1 MQTIAS
7 SHASSRSPG
16 AEAPR
21 PISADAQSWAW
32 AALAAIALAVAAR
45 TGINALE
52 LAPLHFDE
60 AQYWTYGEALD
71 WGYYSKPPMAAWLI
85 RLSTDLVG
93 DTVFGVRLFAPL
105 VHGVIAWLLFAS
117 GRRLFDARTGFWA
130 AVCYLTLPA
139 VAASSGLMTTD
150 PPMMAAWA
158 LALYAL
164 ARALAAEPPHPDLGG
179 EPRGAAGGGLIW
191 WAVCGAAIGAG
202 LLSKYTMAAFVG
214 GCLGYALL
222 SRQGRFGWR
231 PTRLYGPLLAA
242 LCAVLAFSPNLLW
255 NAANDFAAI
264 AHVGDN
270 AKLGGGP
277 GWRFDK
283 ALEFVGAQAAILGPV
298 LFAGLILMI
307 STGRWR
313 QEWSYRLLLWLTL
326 PLPLIMTVQAFLSR
340 AHPNWA
346 APAYVAGTL
355 AVVAWLLDRE
365 RASWLRVSVALGLA
379 AQIALTATAV
389 AYHQAAA
396 ELPRVYDP
404 YKKMRPNPPI
414 CARALTLSGG
424 APLLSNDR
432 RLLADCMFA
441 GGLGLD
447 QIRIW
452 NADGVPGNHYEMTS
466 SLTLDDA
473 DQSFLLVG
481 LRGADEASVWLS
493 RFEQV
498 EVLESAA
505 LVTHADRSV
514 DYTLARVSGFKGY
527 AAAE

>member
-1 MQTIAS
+1 MLTPAS
-7 SHASSRSPG
+7 SAAPSSSLG
-16 AEAPR
+16 AGAPR
-21 PISADAQSWAW
+21 PLSADAERWAW
-32 AALAAIALAVAAR
+32 WALAAIAAAVAVR
-45 TGINALE
+45 LGINALE

-85 RLSTDLVG
+85 RLSTELAG
-93 DTVFGVRLFAPL
+93 DTIFGVRLLAPV
-105 VHGVIAWLLFAS
+105 VHGVIAWLLFAT
-117 GRRLFDARTGFWA
+117 GRLLFDARTGFWA
-130 AVCYLTLPA
+130 AICYLTLPA

-150 PPMMAAWA
+150 PPMMVAWA

-164 ARALAAEPPHPDLGG
+164 ARALASEPPHPSFGG
-179 EPRGAAGGGLIW
+179 ESSVGVGLGW
-191 WAVCGAAIGAG
+191 WALCGAAIGVG
-202 LLSKYTMAAFVG
+202 LLSKYTMVAFVG
-214 GCLGYALL
+214 GCLGYALF

-277 GWRFDK
+277 RWQVDK
-283 ALEFVGAQAAILGPV
+283 ALEFIGAQAAILGPV
-298 LFAGLILMI
+298 LFIGLLLLVAK
-307 STGRWR
+307 GRWR

-326 PLPLIMTVQAFLSR
+326 PLPVIMTVQAFLSR

-355 AVVAWLLDRE
+355 AIVAWLLDRE
-365 RASWLRVSVALGLA
+365 RAAWLRVSVAIGLA
-379 AQIALTATAV
+379 AQVALTGAAV
-389 AYHQAAA
+389 AYREAAA
-396 ELPRVYDP
+396 ELPRTYDP

-414 CARALTLSGG
+414 CARALALSEG

-432 RLLADCMFA
+432 RLLADCMFV
-441 GGLGLD
+441 GGLGLT

-466 SLTLDDA
+466 SLTLNDA
-473 DQSFLLVG
+473 DQSFLLVV
-481 LRGADEASVWLS
+481 LRGADQAAARLS

-514 DYTLARVSGFKGY
+514 SYTLARVSGFKGY
-527 AAAE
+527 ADK